1 MKRIATVGNFD
12 GCHRGHRRVLST
24 LIGEGSRRGLEPL
37 VITFSNHPL
46 DIIAPERAPR
56 SLMTP
61 DEKKE
66 RLEKIVGYCKM
77 LEFTPELCRLT
88 ARQWLERMRD
98 DYGVQALVLGY
109 DNTFGADGRQ
119 LSQDDYIALGHLLG
133 IDIIIADAVAGC
145 SSSLARKAVSDG
157 DMEEAAR
164 ILGRYYR
171 LPGRVA
177 HGDRIG
183 TSIGIP
189 TANIDPATQLI
200 IPPDGVYAGYL
211 AVPDGNNSKEYRQ
224 AVINVGHRPTIDDKF
239 SHSLRIEA
247 HIPGWDGDIYGAG
260 TEILFVKRLRDEIR
274 FDSLSLLK
282 EQIGK
287 DISAMRKTL
296 SDSPAVTVVIP
307 VYNGSRF
314 LTETIHSLLAQTM
327 PRWEALLVDD
337 SSQDDSWDILQKAAE
352 ADSRIHAFRKPN
364 GQFAARGIAYALP
377 HARGHFFQYMSQDD
391 LLSADL
397 LEAALEITDTE
408 EEVDAVLPVMKSW
421 NRDSS
426 LPEEG
431 TLYPGPQ
438 QSVCMTGKEAFV
450 LSLNWQIHGF
460 ALIRMEIIRRLGFN
474 TDYINSDEYETRREY
489 LECRKICSSDGVF
502 YYHTGNPEAISRK
515 WRSSMTGYIP
525 CDAMLSR
532 LADEKGILTPEV
544 RVEIARRLADDALRV
559 YDTAKR
565 AGAPRQ
571 DIRRIM
577 AEIADTG
584 NIWNIKGISRRM
596 RLRLLTV
603 TKIFSIL
610 HANNSQ

>member
-12 GCHRGHRRVLST
+12 GCHRGHRKVLST
-24 LIGEGSRRGLEPL
+24 LINEGAHRGLSPL

-66 RLEKIVGYCKM
+66 RLEKIAGNCVM

-98 DYGVQALVLGY
+98 EYDVQAIVLGY

-119 LSQDDYIALGHLLG
+119 LSQDDYIALGRDTG

-145 SSSLARKAVSDG
+145 SSSLARKAVTDG
-157 DMEEAAR
+157 DMTHAAE

-171 LPGRVA
+171 FPGRVA

-189 TANIDPATQLI
+189 TANIDPTAQVI
-200 IPPDGVYAGYL
+200 IPPAGVYAGYL
-211 AVPDGNNSKEYRQ
+211 RVPADKNSKEYRQ
-224 AVINVGHRPTIDDKF
+224 AVINVGHRPTVDPNL

-247 HIPGWDGDIYGAG
+247 HLPGWQGDIYDTD
-260 TEILFVKRLRDEIR
+260 TEILFVKRLRDERR
-274 FDSLSLLK
+274 FDSLPLLK
-282 EQIGK
+282 EQIDK
-287 DISAMRKTL
+287 DILAMREAL
-296 SDSPAVTVVIP
+296 DANPAVSVIMP
-307 VYNGSRF
+307 VYNGAKF
-314 LTETIHSLLAQTM
+314 LHEAIHSLLAQTM
-327 PRWEALLVDD
+327 PDWEAILVDD
-337 SSQDDSWDILQKAAE
+337 SSQDESWEILKNAA
-352 ADSRIHAFRKPN
+352 ASDSRIHVFRKPN
-364 GQFAARGIAYALP
+364 GEFAARGIAYALP

-397 LEAALEITDTE
+397 FEAALDILDVDDS
-408 EEVDAVLPVMKSW
+408 VDAVLPIMKSW
-421 NRDSS
+421 ARDSS

-431 TLYPGPQ
+431 TPYSGFDI
-438 QSVCMTGKEAFV
+438 SGCITGKEAFI

-460 ALIRMEIIRRLGFN
+460 ALIRMDIIRSLGFN

-489 LECRKICSSDGVF
+489 LECRNICTSDGVF
-502 YYHTGNPEAISRK
+502 YYHTGNPEAVSRK

-532 LADEKGILTPEV
+532 LAQEKGILTPEV
-544 RVEIARRLADDALRV
+544 RLEIARRLADDALRI

-565 AGAPRQ
+565 AGAPRH
-571 DIRRIM
+571 DIRRIKVQ
-577 AEIADTG
+577 IADTK

-596 RLRLLTV
+596 RLRLLTI
-603 TKIFSIL
+603 TIFFSIL
-610 HANNSQ
+610 HANK